1 MNEPLEEPLMPVP
14 KDGKELSREMMLGNQ
29 PTSNKK
35 LGMSKKEILD
45 TMTHLHL
52 ANKKIFTLNIKAGKL
67 AYYQR
72 DEEKPLLAVM
82 SPGLQVLFLQEN
94 YLTTLGSCFMGL
106 KHLVQ
111 INLFGNYITKM
122 DCFAECTKLKRLY
135 LENNRINRLEGLQNC

>member
-52 ANKKIFTLNIKAGKL
+52 ANKKIFTLNIKAGKH

-82 SPGLQVLFLQEN
+82 SPGLQVLFL
-94 YLTTLGSCFMGL
+94 
-106 KHLVQ
+106 
-111 INLFGNYITKM
+111 
-122 DCFAECTKLKRLY
+122 
-135 LENNRINRLEGLQNC
+135 